1 MIEVLDNNLKYCNW
15 ANRQTVKSY
24 LLELESEVQ
33 ELKAG
38 INNNDH
44 ENIIEEVADILF
56 DSLVLAKLAE
66 REYNIKIDTLLEKGI
81 QKMRRRK
88 PYIFEKRRVTEEEA
102 KRLWIEAKEKEK
114 KIPKISQKNV
124 PRYPTPQII

>member
-1 MIEVLDNNLKYCNW
+1 MNNKFTEMIEVLDNNLKYCNW

-24 LLELESEVQ
+24 LNELESEVQ

-38 INNNDH
+38 IKNNDP

-56 DSLVLAKLAE
+56 DSLVLAKFAE
-66 REYNIKIDTLLEKGI
+66 REYNIKIDTLFERSI

-88 PYIFEKRRVTEEEA
+88 PYIFEKRRVSEEEA
-102 KRLWIEAKEKEK
+102 KKIWIEAKEKEK
-114 KIPKISQKNV
+114 KTKK
-124 PRYPTPQII
+124 